1 MKLIDLDG
9 NTWDG
14 TKLNSKYKPVYDRQ
28 GRNEMMGVTLGWLY
42 DAPEFDLEKNNVEI
56 RNKAIDD
63 FAEKLSEVCDEQSFE
78 VSLGAGHFT
87 AGLYADVLTLDGLAE
102 IICDVAEQLKKGD
115 ADNE

>member
-1 MKLIDLDG
+1 MRLIDLDG

-14 TKLNSKYKPVYDRQ
+14 TKLNSKYKPVYDSQ

-63 FAEKLSEVCDEQSFE
+63 IEQQISTLYEDSQNGCEDDVVLGWNKALDKVREVIK
-78 VSLGAGHFT
+78 AG
-87 AGLYADVLTLDGLAE
+87 GKV
-102 IICDVAEQLKKGD
+102 
-115 ADNE
+115 

>member
-1 MKLIDLDG
+1 MRLIDLDG

-42 DAPEFDLEKNNVEI
+42 DAPEFDLGKNNTEI

-63 FAEKLSEVCDEQSFE
+63 FFDELQRYEDDDWLKLKMSSIYQ
-78 VSLGAGHFT
+78 
-87 AGLYADVLTLDGLAE
+87 
-102 IICDVAEQLKKGD
+102 IAEQLKEGSVF
-115 ADNE
+115 NG